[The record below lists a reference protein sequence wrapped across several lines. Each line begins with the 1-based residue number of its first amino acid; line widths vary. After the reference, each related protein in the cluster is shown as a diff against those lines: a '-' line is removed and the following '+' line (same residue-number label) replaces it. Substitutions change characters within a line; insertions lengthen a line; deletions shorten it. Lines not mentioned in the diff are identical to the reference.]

1 VQTNFREYYNAVIRA
16 AKSLIKLGV
25 EPGHGVCI
33 LGFNAPEWHISNL
46 AGIVSGAMAC
56 GIYATNNADAC
67 YHVMNDCKA
76 QAIFCENKAQ
86 IKKILE
92 IRDRLPNLK
101 AIIQYLPEPL
111 DPEQKD
117 AGVLSY
123 SDFLDIGQDV
133 PDYEVQWR
141 IEKQKPG
148 SCCSLIY
155 TSGTTG
161 PPKGVMLSHD
171 NITWTAKV
179 CASLYNLTED
189 EHMISYLPLSHVA
202 AAMLDIYMPL
212 QMGVT
217 IWFAQPDALKGS
229 LLQTMKHVRPTAFM
243 GVPRVWEKV
252 RDALQRQFQTM
263 TGFKGKIVSGAR
275 SIGRRRSIQRM
286 EGNTDKPWG
295 YWLADKFCFQKVREG
310 AGLDRCRIQ
319 IVGAAPIARDVLEFF
334 LDLDIPIYEIY
345 GMSES
350 SGPQT
355 VSFDG
360 CHRAGTSGRLMAGA
374 EMKIDKPDEF
384 GEGEICFRGR
394 HVFMGYLNNAEKSK
408 EAIDEDGW
416 LHSGDLGSLD
426 KDGYLKIT
434 GRLKE
439 LIITKGGENVAPL
452 LIEQSMKKEMPLLSQ
467 VVVIGDN
474 QKYLTML
481 VSLKCELDDS
491 NAPTDKLDQTALSV
505 LAELGCEATTVSV
518 AKSDPK
524 VHEYIK
530 RGMQQANEAALSRAQ
545 KVQKYTIL
553 PEDLSP
559 AYNTLTP
566 TLKMKRKIISQK
578 YAGLIDR
585 MYEEQPEAS
594 RL

>member
-179 CASLYNLTED
+179 CASLYNLTEVGV
-189 EHMISYLPLSHVA
+189 SACGRWVCPHVLVCTA
-202 AAMLDIYMPL
+202 SLGWVCPHVGYCRW
-212 QMGVT
+212 VT
-217 IWFAQPDALKGS
+217 
-229 LLQTMKHVRPTAFM
+229 
-243 GVPRVWEKV
+243 
-252 RDALQRQFQTM
+252 
-263 TGFKGKIVSGAR
+263 
-275 SIGRRRSIQRM
+275 
-286 EGNTDKPWG
+286 
-295 YWLADKFCFQKVREG
+295 
-310 AGLDRCRIQ
+310 
-319 IVGAAPIARDVLEFF
+319 
-334 LDLDIPIYEIY
+334 
-345 GMSES
+345 
-350 SGPQT
+350 
-355 VSFDG
+355 
-360 CHRAGTSGRLMAGA
+360 
-374 EMKIDKPDEF
+374 
-384 GEGEICFRGR
+384 RG
-394 HVFMGYLNNAEKSK
+394 
-408 EAIDEDGW
+408 
-416 LHSGDLGSLD
+416 
-426 KDGYLKIT
+426 
-434 GRLKE
+434 
-439 LIITKGGENVAPL
+439 
-452 LIEQSMKKEMPLLSQ
+452 
-467 VVVIGDN
+467 
-474 QKYLTML
+474 
-481 VSLKCELDDS
+481 
-491 NAPTDKLDQTALSV
+491 V
-505 LAELGCEATTVSV
+505 LAYMCMCVC
-518 AKSDPK
+518 
-524 VHEYIK
+524 
-530 RGMQQANEAALSRAQ
+530 
-545 KVQKYTIL
+545 
-553 PEDLSP
+553 
-559 AYNTLTP
+559 AYMHTAVFTAV
-566 TLKMKRKIISQK
+566 KM
-578 YAGLIDR
+578 
-585 MYEEQPEAS
+585 
-594 RL
+594 